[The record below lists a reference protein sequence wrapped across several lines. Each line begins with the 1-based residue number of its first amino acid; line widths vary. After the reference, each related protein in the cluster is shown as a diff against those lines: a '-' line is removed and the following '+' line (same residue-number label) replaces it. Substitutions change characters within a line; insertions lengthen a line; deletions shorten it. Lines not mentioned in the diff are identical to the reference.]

1 LALVAA
7 GATIAEAGR
16 AVCVSRSMIYRSARA
31 SPRFA
36 ERLAAARE
44 DRALTPVEALD
55 WREAARWLEVE
66 SPERWALPEMP
77 DDLAM

>member
-16 AVCVSRSMIYRSARA
+16 AVRVSRSMIYRAARA
-31 SPRFA
+31 NPRFA

-44 DRALTPVEALD
+44 NRAPTLN
-55 WREAARWLEVE
+55 WREAARWLEAE
-66 SPERWALPEMP
+66 HPER
-77 DDLAM
+77 

>member
-16 AVCVSRSMIYRSARA
+16 AVSVSRSMIYRAVRA
-31 SPRFA
+31 DSRFA
-36 ERLAAARE
+36 VRLAAARE
-44 DRALTPVEALD
+44 NRAPTLN

-77 DDLAM
+77 DDFAT